1 MPSIDAAQGGESY
14 SIVSEIAAILAAGY
28 LRMQDGSMSANPA
41 ENSCNIPEFDRP
53 GLDLSAETRL
63 SVPAG

>member
-1 MPSIDAAQGGESY
+1 MNATADT
-14 SIVSEIAAILAAGY
+14 VSEIAAILAAGF

-41 ENSCNIPEFDRP
+41 ENPSDAPESTRP

>member
-1 MPSIDAAQGGESY
+1 MNARTDT
-14 SIVSEIAAILAAGY
+14 VTEIAAILAAGY
-28 LRMQDGSMSANPA
+28 LRMQEGGMLTRPEENP
-41 ENSCNIPEFDRP
+41 CNTSESGRP